1 MLESE
6 RHSVPA
12 YSGMSLV
19 YQGCPLLRDAGEM
32 QKSSNEGEPAF
43 PCWVTRVGHRAAFLS
58 MGWGVSK
65 QELLELVGVSC
76 PGPGDCLYH
85 RHKSLQMPSPG
96 AEDGLSLGVIH
107 I

>member
-32 QKSSNEGEPAF
+32 QKSSNEGEP
-43 PCWVTRVGHRAAFLS
+43 S
-58 MGWGVSK
+58 IS
-65 QELLELVGVSC
+65 LL
-76 PGPGDCLYH
+76 GDTS
-85 RHKSLQMPSPG
+85 RG
-96 AEDGLSLGVIH
+96 
-107 I
+107 